1 MLTIELFI
9 IHKHVMGNEQK
20 AIVPNERWM
29 YNCFVHYNREY
40 FDNSLP
46 IPKFST
52 ECDSSLWGSYAPEF
66 FYDTNSRRVV
76 DIRGNGTI
84 KLNGMYKRTV
94 DSWVLTLLHEM
105 AHEYM
110 FMVMKVY
117 PENPH
122 GREFE
127 AIAKYIRRKSG
138 GVWNITEPTEKVST
152 DMKVR
157 KRR

>member
-1 MLTIELFI
+1 
-9 IHKHVMGNEQK
+9 MGNEQK
-20 AIVPNERWM
+20 TIVPNERWM

-40 FDNSLP
+40 FDDSLP
-46 IPKFST
+46 IPEFST
-52 ECDSSLWGSYAPEF
+52 ECDGSLWGSYAPEF
-66 FYDTNSRRVV
+66 FYDTESRRVV
-76 DIRGNGTI
+76 DISGNGTI

-105 AHEYM
+105 AHEYV

-117 PENPH
+117 PKNPH

-127 AIAKYIRRKSG
+127 AVAKYIRRKSG
-138 GVWNITEPTEKVST
+138 GVWNITETTEKVST
-152 DMKVR
+152 DMKVG